1 MPTYKILFV
10 GLGKMGFHMAG
21 YLSKNKN
28 FKLFVFNRTKSVEHK
43 WKKKF
48 IAESYNF
55 KNDIKFDFII
65 SCLKDDHA
73 VNSFFNKF
81 VKTSNFHKN
90 SIIIDH
96 STISLRQ
103 IDLLSRSFKQR
114 KVKFLDAPI
123 TGGEEG
129 AKKGSLSVMVGG
141 TKPNFNKS
149 KRIISSYSK
158 SITHMGKLGSGQL
171 TKFTNQILICGILY
185 SISEAYLFSKKNNL
199 DQKKIFNA
207 IKNGA
212 ANSWQFTN
220 RYPTLTKNKFN
231 FGFST
236 ELMTKDL
243 KYVLQQAKKSK
254 LNLNLTKSVFKKYKS
269 LQNTIYKKYD
279 TSSLVK
285 SFNDR

>member
-1 MPTYKILFV
+1 
-10 GLGKMGFHMAG
+10 MAG

-28 FKLFVFNRTKSVEHK
+28 FKLFVFNRTKSVEIK

-65 SCLKDDHA
+65 SCLKDDNA
-73 VNSFFNKF
+73 VNTFFSKF
-81 VKTSNFHKN
+81 LKTSNYHKN

-103 IDLLSRSFKQR
+103 IGLLSKSFNQR

-129 AKKGSLSVMVGG
+129 AKKGSLSVMVGV

-149 KRIISSYSK
+149 KRIISNYSK
-158 SITHMGKLGSGQL
+158 SLTHMGKLGSGQL

-243 KYVLQQAKKSK
+243 KYVLQQAEKSK

-285 SFNDR
+285 SFNDL

>member
-1 MPTYKILFV
+1 MPTYRILFV

-65 SCLKDDHA
+65 SCLKDDNV
-73 VNSFFNKF
+73 VNTFFNKF

-103 IDLLSRSFKQR
+103 INLLSRLCKQR

-129 AKKGSLSVMVGG
+129 AKKGCLSVMVGG
-141 TKPNFNKS
+141 TTPNFNKS

-171 TKFTNQILICGILY
+171 AKFTNQILICGILY

-212 ANSWQFTN
+212 ASSWQFTN
-220 RYPTLTKNKFN
+220 RYLTLTKNKFN

-243 KYVLQQAKKSK
+243 KYVLQQAKKTK

-285 SFNDR
+285 SFND

>member
-1 MPTYKILFV
+1 MQTYKILFA

-28 FKLFVFNRTKSVEHK
+28 FNLFVFNRTKSVEHK

-65 SCLKDDHA
+65 SCLKDDNA
-73 VNSFFNKF
+73 VNTFFNKF

-103 IDLLSRSFKQR
+103 IDILSRSFKQR

-141 TKPNFNKS
+141 TKQNFNKS
-149 KRIISSYSK
+149 KSIISFYSK

-243 KYVLQQAKKSK
+243 KYVLQQAKKSN

>member
-103 IDLLSRSFKQR
+103 IDLLSRSFKQT
-114 KVKFLDAPI
+114 KVKFIDAPI

-141 TKPNFNKS
+141 TELNFNKS
-149 KRIISSYSK
+149 KSIISSYSK

>member
-28 FKLFVFNRTKSVEHK
+28 FKLFVFNRTKLVENK

-103 IDLLSRSFKQR
+103 IDLLSKTFKQR
-114 KVKFLDAPI
+114 KIKFLDAPI

-141 TKPNFNKS
+141 TEPNYNKS

-243 KYVLQQAKKSK
+243 KYVLQQAKKTK

>member
-28 FKLFVFNRTKSVEHK
+28 FKLFVFNRTKLVENK

-65 SCLKDDHA
+65 SCLKDDYA
-73 VNSFFNKF
+73 VNSFFFKF

-96 STISLRQ
+96 STISLKQ
-103 IDLLSRSFKQR
+103 IDLLSRLFKKR
-114 KVKFLDAPI
+114 KIKFLDAPI

-149 KRIISSYSK
+149 KRIISSYSN
-158 SITHMGKLGSGQL
+158 SLTHMGKLGSGQL

-212 ANSWQFTN
+212 ASSWQFTN
-220 RYPTLTKNKFN
+220 RYLTLTKNKFN

-243 KYVLQQAKKSK
+243 KYVLQQAEKSK

-285 SFNDR
+285 TFNDQ

>member
-28 FKLFVFNRTKSVEHK
+28 FNLFVFNRTKSVELK

-81 VKTSNFHKN
+81 VKSSNFHKN

-114 KVKFLDAPI
+114 KIKFLDAPI

-141 TKPNFNKS
+141 TESNFNKS
-149 KRIISSYSK
+149 KRIISSYSE

-220 RYPTLTKNKFN
+220 RYLTLTKNKFN

-243 KYVLQQAKKSK
+243 KYVLQQAKKSN

-279 TSSLVK
+279 TSSLIK
-285 SFNDR
+285 SFNDQ

>member
-10 GLGKMGFHMAG
+10 GLGKMGFHMAA

-48 IAESYNF
+48 LAESYNF

-81 VKTSNFHKN
+81 VKSSNFHKN

-103 IDLLSRSFKQR
+103 IDLLSRLCKHR

-243 KYVLQQAKKSK
+243 KYVLQQSKKNNLK
-254 LNLNLTKSVFKKYKS
+254 LNLTKSVFKKYKS

-279 TSSLVK
+279 TSSLIK

>member
-28 FKLFVFNRTKSVEHK
+28 FKLFVCNRTKSVEHK

-81 VKTSNFHKN
+81 IKTSNFHKN

-114 KVKFLDAPI
+114 KIRFLDAPI

-141 TKPNFNKS
+141 TEPNFNKS
-149 KRIISSYSK
+149 KRIISSYSE

-220 RYPTLTKNKFN
+220 RYPTLTKDKFN

-243 KYVLQQAKKSK
+243 KYVLQQAKKNK
-254 LNLNLTKSVFKKYKS
+254 LNLNLTKSVLKKYKS

-285 SFNDR
+285 SFND

>member
-28 FKLFVFNRTKSVEHK
+28 CKLFVFNRTKSVEHK

-48 IAESYNF
+48 IADSYNF

-73 VNSFFNKF
+73 VNSFYNKF

-103 IDLLSRSFKQR
+103 IDLLSRTFKQR

-129 AKKGSLSVMVGG
+129 AKNSSLSVMVGG
-141 TKPNFNKS
+141 TEPNFNKS

-199 DQKKIFNA
+199 DQKKIYNA

-220 RYPTLTKNKFN
+220 RYPTLIKNKFN

-243 KYVLQQAKKSK
+243 KYVLQQAKKNK
-254 LNLNLTKSVFKKYKS
+254 INLNLTKSVFKKYKS

-285 SFNDR
+285 SFND

>member
-1 MPTYKILFV
+1 MPTYRILFV

-65 SCLKDDHA
+65 SCLKDDNA
-73 VNSFFNKF
+73 VNTFFNKF
-81 VKTSNFHKN
+81 LKTSNFHKN

-103 IDLLSRSFKQR
+103 IGLLSKSFNQR

-141 TKPNFNKS
+141 TELNFNKS

-243 KYVLQQAKKSK
+243 KYVLSH
-254 LNLNLTKSVFKKYKS
+254 LM
-269 LQNTIYKKYD
+269 IYELLEKR
-279 TSSLVK
+279 LCL
-285 SFNDR
+285 FIRE

>member
-28 FKLFVFNRTKSVEHK
+28 FKLFVFNRTKSVEFK

-103 IDLLSRSFKQR
+103 IDILSRLCNQR
-114 KVKFLDAPI
+114 IIKFLDAPI

-141 TKPNFNKS
+141 TKLNFNKS

-185 SISEAYLFSKKNNL
+185 SISEAYLFSKKNKL

-243 KYVLQQAKKSK
+243 KYVLQQAKKNK

-279 TSSLVK
+279 TSSLIK
-285 SFNDR
+285 SFNDQ

>member
-28 FKLFVFNRTKSVEHK
+28 FKLFVFNRTKSIEIK

-48 IAESYNF
+48 IANSYNF
-55 KNDIKFDFII
+55 NDDFKFDFII

-81 VKTSNFHKN
+81 LKTSNFHKN

-103 IDLLSRSFKQR
+103 IDILSRLCKER
-114 KVKFLDAPI
+114 KVKFLDAPV

-129 AKKGSLSVMVGG
+129 AKKGILSVMVGG
-141 TKPNFNKS
+141 TKPNYNKS
-149 KRIISSYSK
+149 KRIVSSYSK

-185 SISEAYLFSKKNNL
+185 SISEAYLFSKKNKL

-243 KYVLQQAKKSK
+243 KYVLQQAKKTN

-279 TSSLVK
+279 TSSLIK
-285 SFNDR
+285 SFNDK

>member
-1 MPTYKILFV
+1 MPTYRILFV

-28 FKLFVFNRTKSVEHK
+28 FKLFVFNRTKLVENK

-65 SCLKDDHA
+65 SCLKDDNA
-73 VNSFFNKF
+73 VNTFFNKF
-81 VKTSNFHKN
+81 LKTSNFHKN
-90 SIIIDH
+90 STIIDH

-103 IDLLSRSFKQR
+103 IGLLSKSFNHR

-141 TKPNFNKS
+141 TKSNFNKS

-279 TSSLVK
+279 TSSLIK

>member
-65 SCLKDDHA
+65 SCLKDDNA
-73 VNSFFNKF
+73 VNTFFNKF
-81 VKTSNFHKN
+81 LKTSNFHKN

-114 KVKFLDAPI
+114 KIRFLDAPI

-243 KYVLQQAKKSK
+243 KYVLQQAEKSK

-279 TSSLVK
+279 TSSLIK

>member
-28 FKLFVFNRTKSVEHK
+28 FKLFVFNRTKSVELK
-43 WKKKF
+43 WKKQF

-55 KNDIKFDFII
+55 KNNIKFDFII

-103 IDLLSRSFKQR
+103 INVLSQLFKQK

-129 AKKGSLSVMVGG
+129 AKKGTLSVMVGG
-141 TKPNFNKS
+141 SEPNFNKS
-149 KRIISSYSK
+149 KKIISPYSK

-185 SISEAYLFSKKNNL
+185 SISEAYLFSKKNKL

-243 KYVLQQAKKSK
+243 KYVLQQAKKTK

-285 SFNDR
+285 SFNDQ

>member
-1 MPTYKILFV
+1 MLTYKILFV

-28 FKLFVFNRTKSVEHK
+28 FKLFVFNRTKSVENK

-65 SCLKDDHA
+65 SCLKDDNA
-73 VNSFFNKF
+73 VNTFFNKF

-103 IDLLSRSFKQR
+103 IDLLSRTFKQR

-141 TKPNFNKS
+141 TEPNFNKS
-149 KRIISSYSK
+149 KKIISTYSK
-158 SITHMGKLGSGQL
+158 STTHMGKLGSGQL

-212 ANSWQFTN
+212 ASSWQFTN
-220 RYPTLTKNKFN
+220 RYLTLTKNKFN

-243 KYVLQQAKKSK
+243 KYVLQQAEKSK

-285 SFNDR
+285 TFNEQ

>member
-114 KVKFLDAPI
+114 KVRFLDAPI

-141 TKPNFNKS
+141 SKSNFNKS

>member
-1 MPTYKILFV
+1 MPPYKILFV

-103 IDLLSRSFKQR
+103 IGLLSKSFNQR
-114 KVKFLDAPI
+114 KVKFLDAPN

-141 TKPNFNKS
+141 SKPNFNKS

-285 SFNDR
+285 TFNDQ

>member
-103 IDLLSRSFKQR
+103 IDLLSKLFKQR

-285 SFNDR
+285 SFND

>member
-103 IDLLSRSFKQR
+103 IDILSRLFKQR

-141 TKPNFNKS
+141 TELNFNKS
-149 KRIISSYSK
+149 KSIISSYSK

-243 KYVLQQAKKSK
+243 KYVLQQAKKSN

>member
-28 FKLFVFNRTKSVEHK
+28 FKLFVFNRTKSVELK
-43 WKKKF
+43 WKKQF

-55 KNDIKFDFII
+55 KNNIKFDFII

-81 VKTSNFHKN
+81 IKTSNFHKN

-103 IDLLSRSFKQR
+103 IDVLSQLFKQK

-129 AKKGSLSVMVGG
+129 AKKGTLSVMVGG
-141 TKPNFNKS
+141 SEPNFNKS
-149 KRIISSYSK
+149 KKIISSYSK

-243 KYVLQQAKKSK
+243 KYVLQQAKKTK
-254 LNLNLTKSVFKKYKS
+254 LKLNLTKSVFNKYKS

-285 SFNDR
+285 AFNDQ

>member
-28 FKLFVFNRTKSVEHK
+28 FKLFVFNRTNLVVLK

-81 VKTSNFHKN
+81 IKTSNFHKD

-103 IDLLSRSFKQR
+103 INILSRLFNQR

-129 AKKGSLSVMVGG
+129 AKNGSLSVMVGG

-149 KRIISSYSK
+149 KKILLSYSK
-158 SITHMGKLGSGQL
+158 SINHMGKLGSGQL

-185 SISEAYLFSKKNNL
+185 SISEAYLFSKKNKL

-243 KYVLQQAKKSK
+243 KYVLHQAKKNN

-279 TSSLVK
+279 TSSLIK
-285 SFNDR
+285 SFNDQ

>member
-1 MPTYKILFV
+1 MPPYKILFV

-21 YLSKNKN
+21 YLSKKKN

-81 VKTSNFHKN
+81 VKTTNYHKN

-114 KVKFLDAPI
+114 KIRFLDAPI

-158 SITHMGKLGSGQL
+158 SLTHMGKLGSGQL

-212 ANSWQFTN
+212 ASSWQFTN
-220 RYPTLTKNKFN
+220 RYLTLSKNKFN

-243 KYVLQQAKKSK
+243 KYVLQQSKKIK
-254 LNLNLTKSVFKKYKS
+254 LNLKLTKSVFKKYKS

-279 TSSLVK
+279 TSSLIK
-285 SFNDR
+285 SFNDQ

>member
-28 FKLFVFNRTKSVEHK
+28 FKLFVFNRTKSIEIK

-48 IAESYNF
+48 IANSYNF
-55 KNDIKFDFII
+55 NDDFKFDFII

-81 VKTSNFHKN
+81 LKTSNFHKN

-103 IDLLSRSFKQR
+103 IDILSRLCKER
-114 KVKFLDAPI
+114 KVKFLDAPV

-129 AKKGSLSVMVGG
+129 AKKGILSVMVGG
-141 TKPNFNKS
+141 TKPNYNKS
-149 KRIISSYSK
+149 KRIVSSYSK

-185 SISEAYLFSKKNNL
+185 SISEAYLFSKKNKL

-243 KYVLQQAKKSK
+243 KYVLQQAKKTN

-285 SFNDR
+285 SFNDL

>member
-1 MPTYKILFV
+1 MPTYNILFV

-21 YLSKNKN
+21 YLSNKKN

-43 WKKKF
+43 WKKKY

-65 SCLKDDHA
+65 SCLKDDNA
-73 VNSFFNKF
+73 VNTFFNKF

-114 KVKFLDAPI
+114 KIRFLDAPI

-141 TKPNFNKS
+141 TELNFNKS
-149 KRIISSYSK
+149 KNIISSYSK

-185 SISEAYLFSKKNNL
+185 SMSEAYLFSKKNKLN
-199 DQKKIFNA
+199 QKKIFNA

>member
-1 MPTYKILFV
+1 MPTFKILFV

-96 STISLRQ
+96 STISLKQ
-103 IDLLSRSFKQR
+103 IDLLSRLFKQR
-114 KVKFLDAPI
+114 KIKFLDAPI

-129 AKKGSLSVMVGG
+129 AKKASLSVMVGG
-141 TKPNFNKS
+141 TKPIFNQS

-158 SITHMGKLGSGQL
+158 SLTHMGKLGSGQL

-199 DQKKIFNA
+199 DQKKIFNV

-220 RYPTLTKNKFN
+220 RYLTLTKNKFN

-243 KYVLQQAKKSK
+243 KYVLQQAEKSK

-269 LQNTIYKKYD
+269 LQNTIYKKCD

-285 SFNDR
+285 SFNDQ

>member
-1 MPTYKILFV
+1 MS
-10 GLGKMGFHMAG
+10 G

-28 FKLFVFNRTKSVEHK
+28 FKLFVFNRTKSIELK

-48 IAESYNF
+48 IGESYNF
-55 KNDIKFDFII
+55 KEDIKFDFII

-81 VKTSNFHKN
+81 LKTTNFHKN

-103 IDLLSRSFKQR
+103 IDLLSRLFKQR

-141 TKPNFNKS
+141 TKPSYNKS
-149 KRIISSYSK
+149 KRIVSSYSK

-185 SISEAYLFSKKNNL
+185 SISEAYLFSKKNKL

-243 KYVLQQAKKSK
+243 RYVLQQADKVK
-254 LNLNLTKSVFKKYKS
+254 LNLKLTKSVFNKYKS

-279 TSSLVK
+279 TSSLIK
-285 SFNDR
+285 SFNDK

>member
-1 MPTYKILFV
+1 MQKYKILFV

-28 FKLFVFNRTKSVEHK
+28 CKLHVFNRTKSVELK

-48 IAESYNF
+48 YAESYNSSS
-55 KNDIKFDFII
+55 DIKFDFVI
-65 SCLKDDHA
+65 SCLKDDDA

-81 VKTSNFHKN
+81 VKSMNFHQN

-96 STISLRQ
+96 STISLKQ
-103 IDLLSRSFKQR
+103 IDLLSKLFKKR
-114 KVKFLDAPI
+114 NLKFLDAPI

-141 TKPNFNKS
+141 TKASYIKS
-149 KRIISSYSK
+149 KSIISTYSK

-185 SISEAYLFSKKNNL
+185 SISEAYLFSKKNKL

-220 RYPTLTKNKFN
+220 RYPTLIKNKFN

-243 KYVLQQAKKSK
+243 KYVLQQAKKTK

-269 LQNTIYKKYD
+269 LQNTIYRKYD

-285 SFNDR
+285 SFNDQ

>member
-1 MPTYKILFV
+1 MPTYNILFV

-43 WKKKF
+43 WKKKY

-65 SCLKDDHA
+65 SCLKDDNA
-73 VNSFFNKF
+73 VNTFFNKF

-103 IDLLSRSFKQR
+103 IDLLSKTFKQR

-129 AKKGSLSVMVGG
+129 AKKASLSVMVGG
-141 TKPNFNKS
+141 TELNFNKS
-149 KRIISSYSK
+149 KSIISSYSK

-220 RYPTLTKNKFN
+220 RYPTLIKNKFN

-243 KYVLQQAKKSK
+243 KYVLQQAKKTK
-254 LNLNLTKSVFKKYKS
+254 LNLSLTKSVFKKYKS

-279 TSSLVK
+279 TSSLIK
-285 SFNDR
+285 SFND

>member
-1 MPTYKILFV
+1 MRTFKILFV

-21 YLSKNKN
+21 HLSKNKN
-28 FKLFVFNRTKSVEHK
+28 FNLFIFNRSKSVELK

-48 IAESYNF
+48 SAKSYNF
-55 KNDIKFDFII
+55 KNHIEFDFII

-81 VKTSNFHKN
+81 LKTDNFHKN

-96 STISLRQ
+96 STISLKQ
-103 IDLLSRSFKQR
+103 IDLLSRLVKKR
-114 KVKFLDAPI
+114 KINFLDAPI

-129 AKKGSLSVMVGG
+129 AKKGFLSVMVGG
-141 TKPNFNKS
+141 NKSIFNKS
-149 KRIISSYSK
+149 KKIISTYSK

-185 SISEAYLFSKKNNL
+185 SISEAYLFSKKNKLN
-199 DQKKIFNA
+199 QKKIFNA

-243 KYVLQQAKKSK
+243 KYVLQQAKISK

>member
-28 FKLFVFNRTKSVEHK
+28 CKLFVFNRTKSVEHK

-65 SCLKDDHA
+65 SCLKDDKA
-73 VNSFFNKF
+73 VNTFFNKF

-103 IDLLSRSFKQR
+103 IDLLSRSFKQSKIR
-114 KVKFLDAPI
+114 FLDAPI

-141 TKPNFNKS
+141 TEPNFNKS
-149 KRIISSYSK
+149 KRIISSYSE

-220 RYPTLTKNKFN
+220 RYPTLIKNKFN

-243 KYVLQQAKKSK
+243 KYVLQQAKKSN

>member
-1 MPTYKILFV
+1 MPTYRILFV

-103 IDLLSRSFKQR
+103 IGLLSKSFNQR

-141 TKPNFNKS
+141 TEPNFNKS

-279 TSSLVK
+279 TSSLIK
-285 SFNDR
+285 SFNDQ

>member
-65 SCLKDDHA
+65 SCLKDDNA
-73 VNSFFNKF
+73 VNTFFNKF

-114 KVKFLDAPI
+114 KIRFLDAPI

-185 SISEAYLFSKKNNL
+185 SMSEAYLFSKKNKLN
-199 DQKKIFNA
+199 QKKIFNA

-243 KYVLQQAKKSK
+243 KYVLQQAKKTK

-285 SFNDR
+285 SFND

>member
-1 MPTYKILFV
+1 MPVYKILFV

-28 FKLFVFNRTKSVEHK
+28 FKLFIFNRTRSVEHK

-48 IAESYNF
+48 IADSYNF

-81 VKTSNFHKN
+81 VKTSNFHRN

-141 TKPNFNKS
+141 AEKNFNKS

-207 IKNGA
+207 LKNGA

-220 RYPTLTKNKFN
+220 RYQTLTKNKFN

-243 KYVLQQAKKSK
+243 KYVLQQAKKNNLK
-254 LNLNLTKSVFKKYKS
+254 LNLTKSVFNKYKS

-285 SFNDR
+285 SFNDQ

>member
-21 YLSKNKN
+21 HLSKNKN
-28 FKLFVFNRTKSVEHK
+28 FKLFVFNRTKSVELK

-73 VNSFFNKF
+73 VNSFFNMF
-81 VKTSNFHKN
+81 VRNLNFHKN

-96 STISLRQ
+96 STISLNQ
-103 IDLLSRSFKQR
+103 INILSRLCNQR
-114 KVKFLDAPI
+114 KLKFLDAPI

-129 AKKGSLSVMVGG
+129 AKKGLLSVMIGG
-141 TKPNFNKS
+141 TKSNFNKS
-149 KRIISSYSK
+149 KRILSSYSK

-185 SISEAYLFSKKNNL
+185 SISEAYLFSKKNKL

-243 KYVLQQAKKSK
+243 KYVLQQAKKNN

-279 TSSLVK
+279 TSSLIK
-285 SFNDR
+285 SFNDQ

>member
-55 KNDIKFDFII
+55 KNNIKFDFII
-65 SCLKDDHA
+65 SCLKDDNA
-73 VNSFFNKF
+73 VNTFFNKF

-103 IDLLSRSFKQR
+103 IDLLSRLFKQR

-141 TKPNFNKS
+141 TELNFNKS
-149 KRIISSYSK
+149 KSIISSYSK

-220 RYPTLTKNKFN
+220 RYPTLIKNKFN

-243 KYVLQQAKKSK
+243 KYVLQQAKKTK